1 MRRLITATV
10 WSFWMPIAR
19 RARLALIACLIA
31 LGSASAP
38 AQTPAASSAPVVSDG
53 AAYAISEL
61 VIQYVDPNPQFPP
74 PEEMA
79 QLEVEFA
86 RSSDGLVGPRVG
98 LETLR
103 VRIADLPQLGVQ
115 KIFAS
120 ALRALNQQ
128 LVFEFNRRDFHA
140 IVVAPS
146 PDDIERRSG
155 RDLRAPGNTKLRL
168 SVYAGRVKDL
178 RTFASGDEFATAE
191 EKVDRAEH
199 VWIREG
205 SPIQPGTDRDLVRK
219 DRLDEY
225 LARINRH
232 PSRRVDAEI
241 SPARTAGGVNLDFM
255 VAENKPWWAYFQIE
269 NTGTSETT
277 ELRERFGFV
286 HSSLLGRDDILQL
299 DYITG
304 NFDEVH
310 AAIASY
316 EVPFQRAGKLRA
328 RGFTSWSK
336 YDASVLG
343 FPNVFHGDQTTAGA
357 QLIGTFYQHEE
368 LFLDAVGGLQYDH
381 VNVKNDLAGSD
392 VAEDFFLLLAGLRF
406 DRAVPTWSTR
416 GEVFFL
422 HNFDDVAN
430 TDAGNL
436 FFLGRFGTT
445 DTDFSIMRWNFEA
458 SFFVE
463 PLISPLSWRDPTV
476 FTTRSLAHEVVAVV
490 KGQNSLGNRLI
501 PQQMQVAGG
510 LYSVRGYTEAA
521 AVGDDVEVASLEY
534 RLHVPRLLKPGG
546 KPVRLPVVGDF
557 RSRPQYDYTVADW
570 DLALKLFVDY
580 AHVGYTRPD
589 VYEEEKHLLG
599 AGAGMELRFERYL
612 TARLEYGVVLE
623 EIDLSLTKTEEVG
636 DGELHFS
643 FTILY

>member
-1 MRRLITATV
+1 
-10 WSFWMPIAR
+10 
-19 RARLALIACLIA
+19 
-31 LGSASAP
+31 
-38 AQTPAASSAPVVSDG
+38 
-53 AAYAISEL
+53 
-61 VIQYVDPNPQFPP
+61 
-74 PEEMA
+74 MA
-79 QLEVEFA
+79 QLEVEFS

-103 VRIADLPQLGVQ
+103 VRIDELPQLGTQ
-115 KIFAS
+115 KIYAS

-146 PDDIERRSG
+146 PEDIERRTG
-155 RDLRAPGNTKLRL
+155 RDLRQPGNTKLRL
-168 SVYAGRVKDL
+168 AVYAGRVKDL
-178 RTFASGDEFATAE
+178 RTFASGNEFATAE
-191 EKVDRAEH
+191 EKVDRPEH
-199 VWIREG
+199 AWIRDG
-205 SPIQPGTDRDLVRK
+205 SPIQPGTDEDLVRK

-255 VAENKPWWAYFQIE
+255 VAENKPWWVYFQLE
-269 NTGTSETT
+269 NTGTKETT

-286 HSSLLGRDDILQL
+286 HSNLFGRDDILQL

-316 EVPFQRAGKLRA
+316 EMPLQRAGKLRA
-328 RGFTSWSK
+328 RMFANWSQ

-343 FPNVFHGDQTTAGA
+343 FSDVFHGDQTTGGV

-368 LFLDAVGGLQYDH
+368 LFLDAVTGVQWDR

-392 VAEDFFLLLAGLRF
+392 VGEDFFLALAGVRF
-406 DRAVPTWSTR
+406 ERAVPTWSTR
-416 GEVFFL
+416 GEFTFI
-422 HNFDDVAN
+422 HNVDSVAN
-430 TDAGNL
+430 TNGSNL
-436 FFLGRFGTT
+436 LFLGRFGTT
-445 DTDFSIMRWNFEA
+445 DTDFSLVRWNLEA

-476 FTTRSLAHEVVAVV
+476 FTTKSLAHELFVAV

-501 PQQMQVAGG
+501 PQQEQVAGG
-510 LYSVRGYTEAA
+510 LYSVRGYVESA
-521 AVGDDVEVASLEY
+521 AVGDNVEIASLEY

-546 KPVRLPVVGDF
+546 KPVKLPVVGDF
-557 RSRPQYDYTVADW
+557 RARPQYDYTVADW
-570 DLALKLFVDY
+570 DLALKAFVDY
-580 AHVGYTRPD
+580 GHVSYTRPD
-589 VYEEEKHLLG
+589 VFEEAEHLLS
-599 AGAGMELRFERYL
+599 AGLGTELRLERYV
-612 TARLEYGVVLE
+612 TARLDYGIALRKQGSKIVQAPTGGSFTRPAVE
-623 EIDLSLTKTEEVG
+623 KG

-643 FTILY
+643 LTFLY